1 MVCTIWYTNY
11 ETNTAGHL
19 PTLGWSR
26 SHFRGTLTKNLHVQ
40 TSNTPQQEKQTA
52 ACEELRLSQGTNWT
66 CSHVWIFHSL
76 FNACSGSEIQSAA
89 RDGEIHTCDMGNS
102 LAEMTV
108 LENIQ
113 LWIRNQGFGGAYTV
127 RNYRGIY
134 KIKDIVNRFLIK
146 NKTYYFKWSISN
158 IIKKQIFNK

>member
-1 MVCTIWYTNY
+1 MVHKLWDKHSRASAYSRLKPLTLQR
-11 ETNTAGHL
+11 NTDKKIYM
-19 PTLGWSR
+19 
-26 SHFRGTLTKNLHVQ
+26 FRLQ
-40 TSNTPQQEKQTA
+40 TPQQESKLQRVRSFVYLRGLIERVHTYEYFTA
-52 ACEELRLSQGTNWT
+52 S
-66 CSHVWIFHSL
+66 